1 MATYKEKRGTNV
13 VPIVSGKPDTGVNG
27 EIVYITGEGLASYN
41 GGTWSKLTATVPP
54 QVFNGTH
61 TRFLAN
67 PENENS
73 GFGKN
78 TSLSDAYILVGAWNK
93 TIGSV
98 SDAGAAYLFDYSGT
112 LVRTFNPPSPAAY
125 TASSGQV
132 QFGKNTT
139 QTPDGAYS
147 YISYAY
153 YWNGTA
159 HQGTVSQYNNSTGAL
174 VRNIHGPVT
183 DSVGNFSKYFA
194 HNGLEASAN
203 YVVIGC
209 TLYGTVSGQTYS
221 GRVYCYDHNGNLQ
234 WTKDNPNATGTT
246 HYDHFGDSLSI
257 SPDENYVAVSAH
269 YEDNP
274 GGDETGVVYLLNM
287 SDGSVAQTFRNP
299 DANTNFAYTQ
309 FYGGRNAVGCSNTH
323 TVVGSQGWNGGVNY
337 TGRAWVFNN
346 SDGSTTRTHAA
357 PSGNTTDYQWGD
369 VVAACNDFY
378 AISEEGKPASGAY
391 SKGAVYV
398 YKMSDGTLLYT
409 IRNTDSNT
417 SNSDDKFGNASS
429 GGRMSLRAN
438 GSAVTLAVSISGQDI
453 SGNDGAGGQVTIWN

>member
-13 VPIVSGKPDTGVNG
+13 VPIVSEVPSTGVNG
-27 EIVYITGEGLASYN
+27 EIVYITGEGLASCN
-41 GGTWSKLTATVPP
+41 NGTWSKVTANLPP

-67 PENENS
+67 PEGLAS
-73 GFGKN
+73 DFGKN

-112 LVRTFNPPSPAAY
+112 LVRTFNNPSPVAWSRN
-125 TASSGQV
+125 TAGKV
-132 QFGKNTT
+132 QFGLNTT
-139 QTPDGAYS
+139 QTPDGAHS
-147 YISYAY
+147 YISYGY
-153 YWNGTA
+153 WWNGTD
-159 HQGTVSQYNNSTGAL
+159 HNGVVSQYNNSTGAF
-174 VRNIHGPVT
+174 VRNIMGSVT
-183 DSVGNFSKYFA
+183 DGNGAAAGYFA
-194 HNGLEASAN
+194 FNGLEASAN
-203 YVVIGC
+203 YLLIGE
-209 TLYGTVSGQTYS
+209 TKYGTVSGQTFS
-221 GRVYCYDHNGNLQ
+221 GRLHCYNHSGTLQ
-234 WTKDNPNATGTT
+234 WVKDNPNATGTT
-246 HYDHFGDSLSI
+246 YYDHFSDSFSI

-274 GGDETGVVYLLNM
+274 GGVETGVVYLLNM

-299 DANTNFAYTQ
+299 DANTNFPYSQ

-357 PSGNTTDYQWGD
+357 PSGNTTGYNWGD
-369 VVAACNDFY
+369 LVAACNDFY
-378 AISEEGKPASGAY
+378 AISEPGKPASGAY

-417 SNSDDKFGNASS
+417 SNVHDRFGDAPN

-438 GSAVTLAVSISGQDI
+438 GSAVTLAVGMPGQDI
-453 SGNDGAGGQVTIWN
+453 SGTNNVGEVTIWN